1 MKKDISTNNIL
12 PVITLYQPW
21 ATWIMRGWKT
31 IETRTH
37 SRFSCLKGQRILI
50 HAGLKTDPNAIHV
63 PYLTLEQLAS
73 KPEMGLVTGCI
84 LGSAFVK
91 DFRLLNGSDSEAAL
105 CDCTG
110 RLWGLFLEDIER
122 WKYPIPEKGS
132 QGIWHYDTDN
142 LIKVKKPDFMSKQVK
157 YELPLKLTSEG
168 IPANAICMVCGTSKE
183 DPNTAYCINGHDDWV
198 ENGDEIERI
207 QKCALKFNATV
218 LYLKYAMANSIDFV
232 GKKSD
237 CKKPKKD

>member
-1 MKKDISTNNIL
+1 MKKDLSTDNIL

-50 HAGLKTDPNAIHV
+50 HAGLKTDPHALHV
-63 PYLTLEQLAS
+63 PYLTLEQLLLN
-73 KPEMGLVTGCI
+73 PDEMVNGYI

-91 DFRLLNGSDSEAAL
+91 DFRLLNESDSEAAL
-105 CDCTG
+105 FDCTG

-132 QGIWHYDTDN
+132 QGIWHYDADN
-142 LIKVKKPDFMSKQVK
+142 LIKVR
-157 YELPLKLTSEG
+157 Y
-168 IPANAICMVCGTSKE
+168 
-183 DPNTAYCINGHDDWV
+183 
-198 ENGDEIERI
+198 
-207 QKCALKFNATV
+207 
-218 LYLKYAMANSIDFV
+218 
-232 GKKSD
+232 
-237 CKKPKKD
+237 

>member
-1 MKKDISTNNIL
+1 MKKDLSTDNIL

-50 HAGLKTDPNAIHV
+50 HSSKTMATLSN

-84 LGSAFVK
+84 LGSAYVK
-91 DFRLLNGSDSEAAL
+91 DFRLLNGSDSEDAL
-105 CDCTG
+105 IDCKG

-132 QGIWHYDTDN
+132 QGIWHYDVDN
-142 LIKVKKPDFMSKQVK
+142 SIKVR
-157 YELPLKLTSEG
+157 Y
-168 IPANAICMVCGTSKE
+168 
-183 DPNTAYCINGHDDWV
+183 
-198 ENGDEIERI
+198 
-207 QKCALKFNATV
+207 
-218 LYLKYAMANSIDFV
+218 
-232 GKKSD
+232 
-237 CKKPKKD
+237 